1 MGVGRGNG
9 LGALKQPPSLPV
21 GLTPHQR
28 LDLAPIPA
36 LTGAIRGIAALAN
49 YAFEAALLGHAE
61 QRQAVFEWFG
71 Q

>member
-1 MGVGRGNG
+1 VNG

-21 GLTPHQR
+21 GLTPRRR

-36 LTGAIRGIAALAN
+36 LPGAIGRITALAHDPL
-49 YAFEAALLGHAE
+49 EATFLGHAQ